1 MARTIWTGVMSF
13 GLVSVP
19 IGLYPAV
26 EEHTVTFHQF
36 EKGTTDRVRYR
47 RVNERTGDELDYDD
61 IERGAP
67 TGGGNYVMVDD
78 EELEFV
84 APGRSRSLD
93 IHAFVGLD
101 EIDPMYFHRPY
112 YVGPTGAETVR
123 TYALVRDAMVDT
135 NKAGIGK
142 FVMRGKEHL
151 AAIRPCGAVLVLE
164 TMFFADEVR
173 DPASAMEYVPG
184 RVSARGPARQM
195 AAQLIE
201 SMSDTWRPTDY
212 RDTYTGRLNELIES
226 KRTGGEFTP
235 TDEAPEPTNVIDL
248 VAALQASIDRSSATR
263 SSRRGTGAASEP
275 NRERQTPARPGT
287 TTKSSAKK
295 SSVKKAVGKKAVG
308 KKAPARKSVP
318 RKAS

>member
-1 MARTIWTGVMSF
+1 VARTIWTGVISF

-19 IGLYPAV
+19 VGLYPAV
-26 EEHTVTFHQF
+26 EEHAVTFHQF

-67 TGGGNYVMVDD
+67 IGGGNYVMVDD

-93 IHAFVGLD
+93 IYAFVGLD

-112 YVGPTGAETVR
+112 YVGPTGAETVK
-123 TYALVRDAMVDT
+123 TYALLRDAMADT

-151 AAIRPCGAVLVLE
+151 AAIRPYGAILVVE
-164 TMFFADEVR
+164 TMFFADEIR
-173 DPASAMEYVPG
+173 DPASAMEYIPG
-184 RVSARGPARQM
+184 RVSARGQERQM
-195 AAQLIE
+195 ATQLID
-201 SMSDTWRPTDY
+201 SMSGTWRPSDY
-212 RDTYTGRLNELIES
+212 GDTYTGRINDLIAS
-226 KRTGGEFTP
+226 KHTGGQFTP

-248 VAALQASIDRSSATR
+248 VAALQASIDRSFATR
-263 SSRRGTGAASEP
+263 SSRSGKRAAAKPSS
-275 NRERQTPARPGT
+275 ERQTRARPGAT
-287 TTKSSAKK
+287 AKSSVKK
-295 SSVKKAVGKKAVG
+295 SSVKKTVA
-308 KKAPARKSVP
+308 KKAPAKKSPP

>member
-1 MARTIWTGVMSF
+1 MSF

-47 RVNERTGDELDYDD
+47 RVNERTGDELDYDA

-112 YVGPTGAETVR
+112 YVGPTGAETVK

-142 FVMRGKEHL
+142 FVMRGREHL
-151 AAIRPCGAVLVLE
+151 AAVRPYGAVLVLE
-164 TMFFADEVR
+164 TMFFADEIR

-184 RVSARGPARQM
+184 RVSAPGPARQM
-195 AAQLIE
+195 ATQLIE
-201 SMSDTWRPTDY
+201 SMSDRWRPTDY

-235 TDEAPEPTNVIDL
+235 TDEAPEPTNVVDL
-248 VAALQASIDRSSATR
+248 VAALQASIDRSSGTR
-263 SSRRGTGAASEP
+263 SARSRTSAADKPKRG
-275 NRERQTPARPGT
+275 RQTPARPGT
-287 TTKSSAKK
+287 TAKSRAKK
-295 SSVKKAVGKKAVG
+295 TVG
-308 KKAPARKSVP
+308 KKAPAKKSVP
-318 RKAS
+318 GKAS

>member
-1 MARTIWTGVMSF
+1 MARTIWTGVISF

-19 IGLYPAV
+19 VGLYPAV
-26 EEHTVTFHQF
+26 EDHTVTFHQF
-36 EKGTTDRVRYR
+36 ERGTTDRVRYR

-93 IHAFVGLD
+93 IYAFVGLD
-101 EIDPMYFHRPY
+101 EIDAIYFHRPY
-112 YVGPTGAETVR
+112 YVGPTGAETVK
-123 TYALVRDAMVDT
+123 TYSLLRDAMVDT

-151 AAIRPCGAVLVLE
+151 AAIRPYGAILVLE
-164 TMFFADEVR
+164 TMFFADELR

-184 RVSARGPARQM
+184 RVSARGQARQM
-195 AAQLIE
+195 ATQLIE
-201 SMSDTWRPTDY
+201 SMSDTWRPSDY
-212 RDTYTGRLNELIES
+212 RETYTGRVNELIES

-248 VAALQASIDRSSATR
+248 VAALQASIDRSAATR
-263 SSRRGTGAASEP
+263 SSRSGKRAAAKP
-275 NRERQTPARPGT
+275 NGERQTRARHGT
-287 TTKSSAKK
+287 TAKSGAKKTVGRKAPAKK
-295 SSVKKAVGKKAVG
+295 S
-308 KKAPARKSVP
+308 APS
-318 RKAS
+318 KAS